1 MRKKERNV
9 VPDNVVMVLKDA
21 ATGRVKQIVRTA
33 LDGTHNIVT
42 NAGNRY
48 YAQRGAASTPAYT
61 MNQMTV
67 ASSIRAAS
75 VGATYGDFR
84 TAANVT
90 TVLGTQNIDSG
101 YPTTSDGD
109 VDNTGADSDV
119 VTWLRTY
126 STTQGNG
133 TIRAVAIHQT
143 GAAATPG
150 AQTTTQLLL
159 NAFPL
164 AASVVKTSSDTL
176 RVFVNHT
183 FLGV

>member
-1 MRKKERNV
+1 MRKERSV
-9 VPDNVVMVLKDA
+9 VPDNIVMVLKDSA
-21 ATGRVKQIVRTA
+21 MGRVKQIVKTS

-42 NAGNRY
+42 NAGNRH
-48 YAQRGAASTPAYT
+48 YAQRGAASTPAYLMT
-61 MNQMTV
+61 TMTV

-75 VGATYGDFR
+75 AGATYGDFR
-84 TAANVT
+84 NQVNVS
-90 TVLGTQNIDSG
+90 TVLGAQLIDSG
-101 YPTTSDGD
+101 YPTTSDSD

-119 VTWLRTY
+119 VSWLRTF

-159 NAFPL
+159 NAFAL
-164 AASVVKTSSDTL
+164 AVSVVKTSSDTL